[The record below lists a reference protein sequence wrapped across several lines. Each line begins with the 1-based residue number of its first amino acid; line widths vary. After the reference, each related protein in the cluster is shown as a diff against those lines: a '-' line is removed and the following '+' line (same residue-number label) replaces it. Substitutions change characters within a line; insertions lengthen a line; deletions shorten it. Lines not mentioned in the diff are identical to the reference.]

1 MRSALKRR
9 RPLIRYA
16 GSAAE
21 TSIGSKPI
29 GTELGENVYT
39 RMGIC
44 EEYEPLR
51 QSHEAIEQNGQNI
64 GVPFD
69 TGTTLA
75 TPRVERDRILTEEKE
90 ERQGEA
96 A

>member
-1 MRSALKRR
+1 
-9 RPLIRYA
+9 
-16 GSAAE
+16 
-21 TSIGSKPI
+21 
-29 GTELGENVYT
+29 
-39 RMGIC
+39 MGIC